1 MAGRG
6 LGQLFARKSVE
17 QMHAENESGELK
29 KSLGAVNLVLL
40 GIGCIIGTGIFVLT
54 GRAAAEF
61 AGPGIMISFVI
72 TGTLCALV
80 AICYSELAAA
90 IPVSGSAYSYSYASL
105 GEFVAWIMG
114 VLLLLEYGVAAST
127 VAVGWSGYT
136 TSLLHDLGINLPHAL
151 TQAPGVLVATSGIDV
166 TAIDPQV
173 ALAGTTG
180 ILSDGTQVVFD
191 KAAQAVLSGQFP
203 IEIKDYSVVADRLLE
218 VGANNTATLI
228 EGVKATLHTVTEGA
242 ATTQQQVDVA
252 ANTAITFVANSK
264 VSLPAEAIAALAPG
278 QTVGS
283 IVNLPA
289 LIGILA
295 VTALL
300 TLGVSESANVN
311 NIVVAIK
318 VTVVVAFIVIGFF
331 YVNPANWSPLIPDQV
346 PAPPPGS
353 DMSVGGQIWTA
364 LGNVITGQ
372 SRESAYGVGG
382 LIAAASTIF
391 FAYIGFE
398 AVSTAG
404 AEAKNPARDMPIGII
419 GSLVVCTILY
429 ILTCAV
435 LVGIVPYYEL
445 NDPAPIAKAVN
456 QIGLPWFA
464 FLVKVGAF
472 AGLSSVMLVLL
483 YGQTRIFY
491 TMARDGLL
499 PSVFAKIN
507 PKTQTPVLN
516 TIVVGVIAAGFAGF
530 TGLDFL
536 GDTTNV
542 GTLVAFM
549 LICVTVV
556 YLRFARPNM
565 NRPFKMPTWAITII
579 AVVGAAMCFMLVMS
593 LMSSEQTRNFFIP
606 YLVVGILFYFGYGM
620 WNSKL
625 AKGVTVTGHE
635 ANPDLEAKGLTDVE
649 PPFKK

>member
-1 MAGRG
+1 MTTTNTTGGGKVTPPLGR
-6 LGQLFARKSVE
+6 LFMRKSVE
-17 QMHAENESGELK
+17 QMHAEHSGGELK
-29 KSLGAVNLVLL
+29 KSLGALNLILL

-90 IPVSGSAYSYSYASL
+90 IPVSGSAYSYSYASM

-136 TSLLHDLGINLPHAL
+136 ISLLHDLGINIPAAL
-151 TQAPGVLVATSGIDV
+151 TAAPGVM
-166 TAIDPQV
+166 AIDPVSGAEV
-173 ALAGTTG
+173 AG
-180 ILSDGTQVVFD
+180 
-191 KAAQAVLSGQFP
+191 
-203 IEIKDYSVVADRLLE
+203 
-218 VGANNTATLI
+218 
-228 EGVKATLHTVTEGA
+228 
-242 ATTQQQVDVA
+242 
-252 ANTAITFVANSK
+252 
-264 VSLPAEAIAALAPG
+264 
-278 QTVGS
+278 

-289 LIGILA
+289 LIGIVA

-300 TLGVSESANVN
+300 TLGVSESATVN

-318 VTVVVAFIVIGFF
+318 VTVVLAFIIIGAGF
-331 YVNPANWSPLIPDQV
+331 VNTANWSPLIPDQI

-353 DMSVGGQIWTA
+353 DMSLWGQIQTA
-364 LGNVITGQ
+364 LVNVMTGH
-372 SRESAYGVGG
+372 SRDSAYGVGG
-382 LIAAASTIF
+382 LISAASVIF

-404 AEAKNPARDMPIGII
+404 AESKNPARDMPIGIL
-419 GSLVVCTILY
+419 GSLIVCTILY

-435 LVGIVPYYEL
+435 LVGVVPYTQL
-445 NDPAPIAKAVN
+445 SPTDPAPIATAVN
-456 QIGLPWFA
+456 HIMADNPEANLTWFSYV
-464 FLVKVGAF
+464 VKVGAF

-499 PSVFAKIN
+499 PSMFAKVN
-507 PKTQTPVLN
+507 AKTKTPISN
-516 TIVVGVIAAGFAGF
+516 TVIVGIVAAGFAGF

-549 LICVTVV
+549 LICITVI
-556 YLRFARPNM
+556 YLRFARPNL
-565 NRPFKMPTWAITII
+565 NRPFKMPLWLITI
-579 AVVGAAMCFMLVMS
+579 VGVLGAAMCFILLMS
-593 LMSSEQTRNFFIP
+593 LMSEERTRNFFVP
-606 YLVVGILFYFGYGM
+606 YLIIGVLIYFVYGI

-625 AKGVTVTGHE
+625 GRGIVVTGHE
-635 ANPDLEAKGLTDVE
+635 PQPDLGATGIQRDDTNR
-649 PPFKK
+649 

>member
-17 QMHAENESGELK
+17 QMHAEHQGGELK
-29 KSLGAVNLVLL
+29 KTLGALNLVLL

-72 TGTLCALV
+72 TGVLCAFV
-80 AICYSELAAA
+80 ALCYSELAAA

-136 TSLLHDLGINLPHAL
+136 SSLLHDLGITIPAAL
-151 TQAPGVLVATSGIDV
+151 TAAPGVEVRDLVTGEMV
-166 TAIDPQV
+166 T
-173 ALAGTTG
+173 G
-180 ILSDGTQVVFD
+180 
-191 KAAQAVLSGQFP
+191 
-203 IEIKDYSVVADRLLE
+203 
-218 VGANNTATLI
+218 
-228 EGVKATLHTVTEGA
+228 
-242 ATTQQQVDVA
+242 
-252 ANTAITFVANSK
+252 
-264 VSLPAEAIAALAPG
+264 
-278 QTVGS
+278 

-289 LIGILA
+289 LLGIVA
-295 VTALL
+295 VTGLL
-300 TLGVSESANVN
+300 TVGVSESATVN

-318 VTVVVAFIVIGFF
+318 VTVVIAFIVIGFF
-331 YVNPANWSPLIPDQV
+331 YVNPANWSPLVPEQV
-346 PAPPPGS
+346 PPPPPGS
-353 DMSVGGQIWTA
+353 DMSIGGQIWTA
-364 LGNVITGQ
+364 LGNVVTGQ
-372 SRESAYGVGG
+372 SRETAYGVGG
-382 LIAAASTIF
+382 LISAAAVIF

-404 AEAKNPARDMPIGII
+404 AESKNPARDMPIGIL
-419 GSLVVCTILY
+419 GSLIVCTILY

-435 LVGIVPYYEL
+435 LVGIVPYTEL

-456 QIGLPWFA
+456 AIGLPWFA
-464 FLVKVGAF
+464 FLVKLGAF

-499 PSVFAKIN
+499 PSVFAKVN
-507 PKTQTPVLN
+507 PKTRTPIVN
-516 TIVVGVIAAGFAGF
+516 TLLVGFIAAGFAGF

-549 LICVTVV
+549 FICITVI
-556 YLRFARPNM
+556 YLRVARPDLH
-565 NRPFKMPTWAITII
+565 RPFKMPTWLIITIAI
-579 AVVGAAMCFMLVMS
+579 LGASMCFILVMS
-593 LMSSEQTRNFFIP
+593 LMSEERTRNFFIP
-606 YLVVGILFYFGYGM
+606 YLIVGVLFYFVYGM

-625 AKGVTVTGHE
+625 AKGIVVTGHE
-635 ANPDLEAKGLTDVE
+635 PAPELGITGQQPDPVRER
-649 PPFKK
+649 

>member
-6 LGQLFARKSVE
+6 LGQLFARKSIE
-17 QMHAENESGELK
+17 QMHAENASGELK

-72 TGTLCALV
+72 TGVLCALV

-136 TSLLHDLGINLPHAL
+136 TSLLHDLGINIPAAL
-151 TQAPGVLVATSGIDV
+151 TAAPGVEV
-166 TAIDPQV
+166 IDPV
-173 ALAGTTG
+173 T
-180 ILSDGTQVVFD
+180 
-191 KAAQAVLSGQFP
+191 
-203 IEIKDYSVVADRLLE
+203 
-218 VGANNTATLI
+218 
-228 EGVKATLHTVTEGA
+228 KATVIG
-242 ATTQQQVDVA
+242 VMNV
-252 ANTAITFVANSK
+252 
-264 VSLPAEAIAALAPG
+264 PAF
-278 QTVGS
+278 
-283 IVNLPA
+283 
-289 LIGILA
+289 IGIIA

-353 DMSVGGQIWTA
+353 DMSVFGQIWTA

-404 AEAKNPARDMPIGII
+404 AEAKNPARDMPIGIL
-419 GSLVVCTILY
+419 GSLIVCTILY

-435 LVGIVPYYEL
+435 LVGIVPYTEL

-456 QIGLPWFA
+456 AIGLPWFA

-507 PKTQTPVLN
+507 PKTKTPVLN
-516 TIVVGVIAAGFAGF
+516 TIVVGIVAAGFAGF

-542 GTLVAFM
+542 GTLMAFM

-556 YLRFARPNM
+556 YLRFARPDM
-565 NRPFKMPTWAITII
+565 HRPFKIPTWAITII
-579 AVVGAAMCFMLVMS
+579 AVLGASMCFILVMS

-606 YLVVGILFYFGYGM
+606 YLVIGVLFYFGYGM

-625 AKGVTVTGHE
+625 AKGITVTGHE
-635 ANPDLEAKGLTDVE
+635 ANPDLETQGLTDVE
-649 PPFKK
+649 PPRKG

>member
-6 LGQLFARKSVE
+6 LGQLFARKSIE
-17 QMHAENESGELK
+17 QMHAENASGELK

-72 TGTLCALV
+72 TGVLCALV

-136 TSLLHDLGINLPHAL
+136 TSLLHDLGINLPAAL
-151 TQAPGVLVATSGIDV
+151 TAAPGVEVTDPVTGAVVIGVMNVPAFVGIC
-166 TAIDPQV
+166 
-173 ALAGTTG
+173 
-180 ILSDGTQVVFD
+180 
-191 KAAQAVLSGQFP
+191 
-203 IEIKDYSVVADRLLE
+203 
-218 VGANNTATLI
+218 
-228 EGVKATLHTVTEGA
+228 
-242 ATTQQQVDVA
+242 
-252 ANTAITFVANSK
+252 
-264 VSLPAEAIAALAPG
+264 
-278 QTVGS
+278 
-283 IVNLPA
+283 
-289 LIGILA
+289 A

-300 TLGVSESANVN
+300 TLGISESANVN

-353 DMSVGGQIWTA
+353 DMSVFGQIWTA
-364 LGNVITGQ
+364 LGNVVTGQ
-372 SRESAYGVGG
+372 SRDSAYGVGG

-404 AEAKNPARDMPIGII
+404 AEAKNPARDMPIGIL
-419 GSLVVCTILY
+419 GSLIICTILY

-435 LVGIVPYYEL
+435 LVGIVPYTEL

-456 QIGLPWFA
+456 AIGLPWFA

-499 PSVFAKIN
+499 PSVFAKVN
-507 PKTQTPVLN
+507 QKTQTPILN

-530 TGLDFL
+530 TSLDFL

-556 YLRFARPNM
+556 YLRFARPTLH
-565 NRPFKMPTWAITII
+565 RPFKIPTWAITII
-579 AVVGAAMCFMLVMS
+579 AVLGATMCFLLVMS

-606 YLVVGILFYFGYGM
+606 YLVVGVLFYFGYGM

-625 AKGVTVTGHE
+625 AKGEYVTGHE

>member
-6 LGQLFARKSVE
+6 LGQLFARKSIE
-17 QMHAENESGELK
+17 QMHAENQSGELK

-72 TGTLCALV
+72 TGVLCALV

-136 TSLLHDLGINLPHAL
+136 TSLLHDLGINLPAAL
-151 TQAPGVLVATSGIDV
+151 TAAPGVEVTDPVTGAVAI
-166 TAIDPQV
+166 
-173 ALAGTTG
+173 
-180 ILSDGTQVVFD
+180 
-191 KAAQAVLSGQFP
+191 
-203 IEIKDYSVVADRLLE
+203 
-218 VGANNTATLI
+218 
-228 EGVKATLHTVTEGA
+228 GVMNV
-242 ATTQQQVDVA
+242 
-252 ANTAITFVANSK
+252 
-264 VSLPAEAIAALAPG
+264 PAF
-278 QTVGS
+278 
-283 IVNLPA
+283 
-289 LIGILA
+289 IGICA

-300 TLGVSESANVN
+300 TLGISESANVN

-353 DMSVGGQIWTA
+353 DMSVFGQIWTA
-364 LGNVITGQ
+364 LGNVVTGQ
-372 SRESAYGVGG
+372 SRDSAYGVGG

-404 AEAKNPARDMPIGII
+404 AEAKNPARDMPIGIL
-419 GSLVVCTILY
+419 GSLIICTILY

-435 LVGIVPYYEL
+435 LVGIVPYTEL

-456 QIGLPWFA
+456 AIGLPWFA

-499 PSVFAKIN
+499 PSVFAKVN
-507 PKTQTPVLN
+507 QKTQTPILN

-530 TGLDFL
+530 TSLDFL

-556 YLRFARPNM
+556 YLRFARPNLH
-565 NRPFKMPTWAITII
+565 RPFKIPTWAITII
-579 AVVGAAMCFMLVMS
+579 AVLGATMCFLLVMS
-593 LMSSEQTRNFFIP
+593 LMSVEQTRNFFIP
-606 YLVVGILFYFGYGM
+606 YLVIGVLFYFVYGM

-625 AKGVTVTGHE
+625 AKGEYITGHE

>member
-29 KSLGAVNLVLL
+29 KSLGAINLVLL

-72 TGTLCALV
+72 TGVLCALV

-136 TSLLHDLGINLPHAL
+136 TSLLHDLGINIPAAL
-151 TQAPGVLVATSGIDV
+151 TAAPGVEVVDPV
-166 TAIDPQV
+166 T
-173 ALAGTTG
+173 
-180 ILSDGTQVVFD
+180 
-191 KAAQAVLSGQFP
+191 
-203 IEIKDYSVVADRLLE
+203 
-218 VGANNTATLI
+218 GAKVMGMMNVPA
-228 EGVKATLHTVTEGA
+228 
-242 ATTQQQVDVA
+242 
-252 ANTAITFVANSK
+252 FV
-264 VSLPAEAIAALAPG
+264 
-278 QTVGS
+278 
-283 IVNLPA
+283 
-289 LIGILA
+289 GILA

-364 LGNVITGQ
+364 LGNVVTGQ
-372 SRESAYGVGG
+372 SRDSAYGVGG

-419 GSLVVCTILY
+419 GSLIICTILY

-435 LVGIVPYYEL
+435 LVGIVPYTEL

-456 QIGLPWFA
+456 AIGLPWFA

-516 TIVVGVIAAGFAGF
+516 TVVVGFIAAGFAGF

-549 LICVTVV
+549 LICITVV

-565 NRPFKMPTWAITII
+565 HRPFKMPTWAITII
-579 AVVGAAMCFMLVMS
+579 AVAGASMCAILVMS
-593 LMSSEQTRNFFIP
+593 LMSSEQTRNFFVP
-606 YLVVGILFYFGYGM
+606 YLVVGILFYFAYGM

-635 ANPDLEAKGLTDVE
+635 ANPDLESKGLTDVE